1 MKIRYFKRIKNGV
14 LDGVARAE
22 SNSFAEQLINE
33 GYTEIS
39 REKYRVLVSKDLLIS
54 YRCD

>member
-22 SNSFAEQLINE
+22 SNSFVEQLINE

-39 REKYRVLVSKDLLIS
+39 REKYRVLVSQDLLIS

>member
-14 LDGVARAE
+14 LDGIARAE

-39 REKYRVLVSKDLLIS
+39 REKYRVLVSQDLLIS